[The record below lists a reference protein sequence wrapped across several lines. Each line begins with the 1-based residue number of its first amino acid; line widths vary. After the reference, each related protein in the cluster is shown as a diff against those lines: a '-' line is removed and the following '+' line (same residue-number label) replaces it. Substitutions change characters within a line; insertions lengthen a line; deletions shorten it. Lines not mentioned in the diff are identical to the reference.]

1 MYYEIS
7 FNNNNNKKNFEKDGI
22 FSQNTYDYIH
32 SPFKINYRRNYGFE
46 TLEDIQN

>member
-22 FSQNTYDYIH
+22 FSQYDYIH